1 MWEKISTFVKD
12 VRSEF
17 SKIAWPTRE
26 DLVNSTSVV
35 LVFSAAFAAFIGLF
49 DLVISFIWGIFL
61 GR

>member
-1 MWEKISTFVKD
+1 MWEKINAFVKD

-26 DLVNSTSVV
+26 DLVDSTSVV
-35 LVFSAAFAAFIGLF
+35 LVLSVAFAAFIGIF

>member
-17 SKIAWPTRE
+17 AKIAWPTRE
-26 DLVNSTSVV
+26 DLVDSTSVV
-35 LVFSAAFAAFIGLF
+35 LVFSAAFAVFIGLF